1 MMHLLNVYQLISH
14 FINWLV
20 YVLFR
25 YFKFSEYGFAQ
36 YYPFKTRGN
45 SGSKD
50 TCLLK
55 QLDLIFFF
63 YYMYR
68 LISINIISNQFI
80 QFVFF
85 NLITYVHVINIINT
99 PFPYHSQYR
108 PLTNIDVYD
117 ILMLLCTGLAVNK
130 TNESHH
136 LSNQCNKVDISL
148 KKLNLAR

>member
-1 MMHLLNVYQLISH
+1 
-14 FINWLV
+14 
-20 YVLFR
+20 
-25 YFKFSEYGFAQ
+25 
-36 YYPFKTRGN
+36 
-45 SGSKD
+45 
-50 TCLLK
+50 
-55 QLDLIFFF
+55 
-63 YYMYR
+63 MYR

-85 NLITYVHVINIINT
+85 NLITYVHVINILNTCT

-148 KKLNLAR
+148 KKIKFGKVKIRYAYT

>member
-1 MMHLLNVYQLISH
+1 
-14 FINWLV
+14 
-20 YVLFR
+20 
-25 YFKFSEYGFAQ
+25 
-36 YYPFKTRGN
+36 
-45 SGSKD
+45 
-50 TCLLK
+50 
-55 QLDLIFFF
+55 
-63 YYMYR
+63 MYR

-80 QFVFF
+80 QFVIF
-85 NLITYVHVINIINT
+85 NLITYVHVINILNT

-136 LSNQCNKVDISL
+136 LSNQCNMVDISL